1 MNRKSS
7 PIRLL
12 ALLLV
17 LLLALPLAALA
28 DVTIDLDA
36 DGVLL
41 ELDGIDPED
50 IVEPVIGPELSLE
63 GIPELEEA
71 KGPVASNDGPA
82 YKLEGSCVV
91 FARNE
96 SLTDVITEAEEG
108 AFVCYGLDEG
118 AVDIGQY
125 FTGTFISND
134 VEINDEHQFGMP
146 AHDVRVYA
154 ILAEQEDYTV
164 DLRGGAAVALPELL
178 GKALSGTDESMPN
191 PPDGKAWLDLNG
203 DGAADAEVDLSAN
216 TVTRLAGA
224 DSLTGDEAV
233 TLDHNVLFK
242 YKSVTFLFASDPPP
256 KHTLTVNYVYADGSE
271 AAKSH
276 TESVEEGAAY
286 SVASPSIE
294 GYTPDKATV
303 TGTMGKADV
312 TVKVTYAKNPTPKHT
327 LTVNYVYADGTKATD
342 AHTESVEE
350 GAAYSVASPS
360 IEGYTPD
367 KATVTGT
374 MGKAAV
380 TVKVTYAKNPTPKHT
395 LTVNYVYADGT
406 KATDAHTESVEEG
419 AAYSVAS
426 PAIEGYTPDK
436 ATVTGTM
443 GNADVTEKVTYS
455 KNPAPT
461 HKLTV
466 KYVYADGTKAA
477 DSHVETLAEGA
488 KYEVKSPTIQYC
500 TPDKA
505 SVKGTMGTANVT
517 EKVVY
522 KRKTCKITFKTNNG
536 TGTMAAQT
544 VQCNVKTKLNACK
557 FKCEGYTFTGW
568 NTKSDGAGK
577 AYKNK
582 AQVTFTKDTTLYA
595 RWVKTH
601 EIILAKKT
609 IDFKLKSKMTLKIK
623 AKYKNNGKVK
633 KGVELK
639 LVLSGKVF
647 SAKTNGK
654 GIATFTVSWKFL
666 NKLKTKKYNYT
677 VQYGNIKVRGTVT
690 RKK

>member
-271 AAKSH
+271 AAKS
-276 TESVEEGAAY
+276 
-286 SVASPSIE
+286 
-294 GYTPDKATV
+294 
-303 TGTMGKADV
+303 
-312 TVKVTYAKNPTPKHT
+312 
-327 LTVNYVYADGTKATD
+327 
-342 AHTESVEE
+342 HTESVEE